1 MHKTSILLLLF
12 FAYSNENGVPQS
24 NCKKRDV
31 IDSVLTRISRTLGG
45 CLLYSTKDLLAFGI
59 KSCMNQYVGN
69 HHFFT
74 CGPIDLCSDHIIDYG
89 CEAIWAGY
97 CEGIHK
103 IPHRLVAYAVAD
115 RCYMH
120 LHALFERHDIG
131 LHSLFAHKPLCH
143 IMIILEPLLARRL
156 IVYIL
161 GQGIDALLCDE
172 EDQDIMSDIDLVLD
186 YE

>member
-12 FAYSNENGVPQS
+12 FAYSNENGDPQS

-31 IDSVLTRISRTLGG
+31 IDSVLTRISKTLGG
-45 CLLYSTKDLLAFGI
+45 YLLYSTKDLLAFGI

-74 CGPIDLCSDHIIDYG
+74 CGPIDLHSGHIVDYG
-89 CEAIWAGY
+89 CQAIWTGY

-103 IPHRLVAYAVAD
+103 IPHRLVTYAVAD

-120 LHALFERHDIG
+120 LHALFERISHYAI
-131 LHSLFAHKPLCH
+131 S
-143 IMIILEPLLARRL
+143 
-156 IVYIL
+156 
-161 GQGIDALLCDE
+161 
-172 EDQDIMSDIDLVLD
+172 
-186 YE
+186 